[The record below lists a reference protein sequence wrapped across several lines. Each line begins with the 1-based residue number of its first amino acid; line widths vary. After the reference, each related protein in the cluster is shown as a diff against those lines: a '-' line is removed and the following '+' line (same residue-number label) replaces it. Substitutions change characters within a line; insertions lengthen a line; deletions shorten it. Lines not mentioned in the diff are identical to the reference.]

1 MIELVIH
8 QNNPMKTF
16 LFLLLTLTTAP
27 LLAQDQ
33 PDNYSFMKL
42 YVTNE
47 PGEVLLV
54 KWNGEWEIIGD
65 SYNQPLS
72 INTFLDEMASHMGIT
87 IQNPR
92 LGGLYTQRW
101 RGNPYL
107 TLMHYYQADY
117 VSGELQVPPDCTD
130 IKWFSYEEALEVIP
144 YPNMTTMMRK
154 IKAHPG
160 RVIGAAF
167 ERYKDDNNQTQF
179 VTLEDWHLMN

>member
-1 MIELVIH
+1 
-8 QNNPMKTF
+8 MKT
-16 LFLLLTLTTAP
+16 LFILLLTLTAAP
-27 LLAQDQ
+27 LAAQNQ

-42 YVTNE
+42 YVTNDQ
-47 PGEVLLV
+47 GEVLLV
-54 KWNGEWEIIGD
+54 KWQGEWEIVGD

-72 INTFLDEMASHMGIT
+72 VSKFLDEMASHMGIK
-87 IQNPR
+87 IKNPQ
-92 LGGLYTQRW
+92 LCGLYTQRW

-144 YPNMTTMMRK
+144 YPNMTTIMKK
-154 IKAHPG
+154 IKAHPEK
-160 RVIGAAF
+160 VIGAAF